1 MRVLNPKE
9 KALKLPQSPG
19 VYIMMDDK
27 HRVIYV
33 GKAKKLYNRVNS
45 YFRSNSSHNLKT
57 RLMVSQIRDFDYIIT
72 DSEIEAFVLENSL
85 IKKHMPKYN
94 ILLKDDK
101 GYPFI
106 RVSLKEEYPR
116 FSIVAKRED
125 DGAEYFGP
133 YGGRVE
139 SRRAIETVS
148 ELLRLPTC
156 SRKFPKDIGKG
167 RPCLNSHIGRC
178 DAVCAGNVTK
188 EEYREKIEQASM
200 ILSGKTDSVID
211 VLEKRML
218 DHAEKLEFERAGKI
232 RDQIHSIKSLATK
245 QKMISSMLSDTD
257 IIGFFVGESK
267 TYFSILHY
275 IDGALLEGET
285 KETETPVYGEV
296 PEILEEFML
305 RYYTA
310 RGSFPKEIYIQT
322 EIPSA
327 EIISELF
334 SEEAGRRV
342 HIISPKRGEKLKL
355 VKMAENNAKEKALSE
370 TDKEEKRARILG
382 DIKKVLGLERE
393 PMRIEAYDISNTS
406 GKEMVGGMV
415 VLKNGAFL
423 KRDYRRFRI
432 KTLTDQDDPR
442 AMSEVLR
449 RRFLRLRAD
458 DEKFSTMPDLILLD
472 GGINQLREVL
482 KLFDE
487 LSISVPLFGMVKDD
501 KHMTRA
507 IVDADG
513 REIGISGNP
522 ALFRFISTLQDEVHR
537 YSIEYHRKLRERS
550 MTESELTKI
559 EGIGKSRAEK
569 LLEKFKSIGAIKK
582 AEVDELITVLPEN
595 AAKKVYEYYHGEED

>member
-1 MRVLNPKE
+1 MNPKE

-106 RVSLKEEYPR
+106 RVSLKEDYPR

-148 ELLRLPTC
+148 ELLLLPTC

-200 ILSGKTDSVID
+200 ILSGKTDSVIE
-211 VLEKRML
+211 VLEKKML
-218 DHAEKLEFERAGKI
+218 DHAEKLEFERAGKL
-232 RDQIHSIKSLATK
+232 RDRIHSIKSLTTK

-275 IDGALLEGET
+275 IDGALLESET
-285 KETETPVYGEV
+285 KEIETPVYGEIS
-296 PEILEEFML
+296 EILEEFIL

-310 RGSFPKEIYIQT
+310 RANFPKEIYIQT

-334 SEEAGRRV
+334 TEEAGRRV
-342 HIISPKRGEKLKL
+342 YIISPKRGEKLKL
-355 VKMAENNAKEKALSE
+355 VKMAENNAREKALSE

-406 GKEMVGGMV
+406 GKEMVGGMI

-423 KRDYRRFRI
+423 KRDYRRFKI
-432 KTLTDQDDPR
+432 KTLKDQDDPR
-442 AMSEVLR
+442 AMSEILR

-472 GGINQLREVL
+472 GGINQLREVS

-559 EGIGKSRAEK
+559 EGIGKNRAEK
-569 LLEKFKSIGAIKK
+569 LLEKFKSISAIKK

-595 AAKKVYEYYHGEED
+595 AAKKVYEHYHGEED